1 MMKPLRKLLFSSDL
15 VRMVVADCRRS
26 LREQRRKQR
35 HLVTVIFRGGS
46 MRL

>member
-1 MMKPLRKLLFSSDL
+1 MKLPRKLLFSTDL
-15 VRMVVADCRRS
+15 VRMAVADCRRS
-26 LREQRRKQR
+26 LEEQRRKHR